1 MDKVM
6 LREIMSNGT
15 YKENAKVIRDTYFAT
30 FGTKVNTRCAD
41 CLKDAVL
48 ELYSNISENSD
59 ERHYRLYHYT
69 AVLDK
74 STGRAYTDVTLTDK
88 IAENI
93 LRENPEMLNRF
104 RKVPQN

>member
-1 MDKVM
+1 MDRAI
-6 LREIMSNGT
+6 LREIMSNDT

-59 ERHYRLYHYT
+59 ERQYRLYHYT

-88 IAENI
+88 IAEKI
-93 LRENPEMLNRF
+93 LRESPEMRSRF
-104 RKVPQN
+104 KKVPQN